1 MPEPITMA
9 TVAAVAEAGAAAG
22 EGAAA
27 AVGAAGPAEV
37 GGHLAAVGE
46 AARSASVGGTTEAF
60 VGTLKMDASA
70 VGEAMLLERKHRG
83 RRCPRRWASQ
93 RAWSL
98 VGQASRA
105 AWRPRRAAQPSMRDD
120 GLTGSRRTA
129 NASGPSP

>member
-70 VGEAMLLERKHRG
+70 VGEAMLTSSGSIGVGAVRG
-83 RRCPRRWASQ
+83 AGQVNEPG
-93 RAWSL
+93 AWS
-98 VGQASRA
+98 V
-105 AWRPRRAAQPSMRDD
+105 RPRARRGDPGERPSLRCGTMD
-120 GLTGSRRTA
+120 
-129 NASGPSP
+129 